1 MVQSPGMPRSKRQ
14 KVVHTSVTKKKG
26 RELKD
31 KVHVGVRREVDAHA
45 RCYVVTWRNQ
55 NNVAQKEL
63 REVLKAGGHTLC
75 LSKNAVV
82 SVALGGG
89 GKGAGKEYC
98 KGLGAVASQLKGT
111 RGLVF
116 SDAGPED
123 VVGLL
128 EGYAHA
134 SCARQG
140 FRATETVVVPAGP
153 LPQFDFSMEQ
163 QLRKLGLP
171 TRLNKSVV
179 EMLADHVVCVK
190 GQPLTADQGRILK
203 LLEHRMAVFRIKCLG
218 VWEKATGK
226 YTVLGDADAFHAEE
240 GGGDRFVDPDD
251 MEEDV

>member
-1 MVQSPGMPRSKRQ
+1 MPRSKRER
-14 KVVHTSVTKKKG
+14 VVHTSVVKKKG

-31 KVHVGVRREVDAHA
+31 KVHGAVRREVDAHA
-45 RCYVVTWRNQ
+45 RCFVVTWRNQ

-63 REVLKAGGHTLC
+63 REVLKAGGHTLS

-82 SVALGGG
+82 GVALGK
-89 GKGAGKEYC
+89 GKSDEYK
-98 KGLGAVASQLKGT
+98 KGLSAVASQLKGT

-116 SDAGPED
+116 SNAATEE
-123 VVGLL
+123 VVELL

-140 FRATETVVVPAGP
+140 FRATETVMVPAGP

-179 EMLADHVVCVK
+179 ELMADHVVCVK
-190 GQPLTADQGRILK
+190 GSPLTADQGRILK
-203 LLEHRMAVFRIKCLG
+203 LLDQRMAVFRIKVLG
-218 VWEKATGK
+218 VWDKASGK
-226 YTVLGDADAFHAEE
+226 YTELGDADAFHAEE